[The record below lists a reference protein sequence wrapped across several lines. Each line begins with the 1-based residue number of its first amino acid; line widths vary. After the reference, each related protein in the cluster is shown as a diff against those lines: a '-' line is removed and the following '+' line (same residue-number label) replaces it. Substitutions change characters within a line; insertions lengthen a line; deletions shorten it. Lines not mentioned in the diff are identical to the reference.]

1 MTFNETTENNM
12 TFNQILAKFRNESLT
27 QSEKGTKFE
36 RLIKNW
42 FRTDPRYKND
52 IEEIWLWEE
61 FPYRKSI
68 GTHDIGID
76 LVIKT
81 KEQQYWAVQC
91 KFYDDQ
97 TTIQKKDIDSFISC
111 CGKTFFDE
119 NNNKQAFSVGYW
131 VDTSLNSKWTKHA
144 EEISTNQNNFQFHR
158 ISKQSLEESDVNWN
172 LLLGGKYAQ
181 EARLAPKKLLDHQVE
196 AIDAAR
202 KYFIEE
208 NHERGKLVMACGT
221 GKTFTSLKMM
231 ESLLNSKGMVL
242 FMVPS
247 IALLGQSLNA
257 WKSDAAQDFT
267 AICICSDSKASREI
281 SDNKK
286 ANKGDLILDSVEDL
300 AVPACTNVE
309 SIKKQM
315 LKARNSNHEFIVVFS
330 TYQSIDAVS
339 QAQLEVLK
347 DTNGEFGTFDFIVC
361 DEAHRTTGVILSN
374 QDESDFTKIHK
385 NENVKAKKRLYMTA
399 TPRLYGENA
408 KNKASLKNLIL
419 CSMDDESIY
428 GEEFYRVGF
437 AYAVHHG
444 LLTDY
449 KVMVLTVSESDSPN
463 NVHDNI
469 ENSDLKEYQMDD
481 TLKLIGVINALSK
494 RILGEQNKIYE
505 ADPCLMKR
513 AVAFCKEIGETN
525 KPGSSKNV
533 EVLFPAIC
541 ELYKNNLSED
551 ERKKVVDIKVQH
563 IDGSMNSSERG
574 DKLSW
579 IKEEAE
585 NPNECRILTNVRC
598 LSEGIDVPSLD
609 AVIFLSSRNSQ
620 VDVVQSV
627 GRVMRNF
634 HKGQPDEKKYGY
646 IIIPIVVPNLVSPAE
661 ALNNNEKFKVVWDI
675 LNALR
680 AHDERFNAEV
690 NSFALN
696 KSHEDSNI
704 VIAKPGFPYSI
715 GSSAIGNET
724 NAEDH
729 VYDAVEVSNE
739 RVGIQLSIQFEEL
752 QNSIY
757 ARLVEKCGDRF
768 YWETWAGK
776 VGKIA
781 QDFIERITNMIHEGR
796 DLEKFDTFL
805 NELRDEINPSISKED
820 AIEMLA
826 QHMIV
831 GPVFDVLFEDY
842 HFVSNNSVS
851 KSMQEMLE
859 LLMSKGFEKDRAE
872 LQKFYDNV
880 KLNVRKIDNL
890 EGKQTIIKTLYEKF
904 FKIAF
909 PKVTSQL
916 GIVYTPIE
924 CVDFIIHSVEDLL
937 QKEFNTSL
945 TNQNVQILDP
955 FVGTGSFIV
964 RLLQSGLIKKEDL
977 KRKYLHEIFCNEI
990 VLLAYYVA
998 DVNIEYTY
1006 HALCSDDEYLPY
1018 DGISLTDT
1026 FQLNEQ
1032 KQRDIFSVLL
1042 NEQDENIKL
1051 SNNTIRVI
1059 IGNPPYSVGQ
1069 DSANDN
1075 AQNQTYEHLKKR
1087 ISETYAKNS
1096 KVTLKNSLYDS
1107 YIKAI
1112 RWASDR
1118 IEDQNNKEGGIVAF
1132 ITNGGWLDGN
1142 AMDGMRKCL
1151 EEEFSSIYVFNLRGN
1166 QRTKGEESKKEGG
1179 KIFGSG
1185 SRAPIAITFLVKNP
1199 KKQGKAKIYYYDIGD
1214 YLSREEKLNKVKD
1227 FVSIDK
1233 VPCKEIAPN
1242 AKYDW
1247 INQRGDKFDKLII
1260 LGDKKD
1266 KDPNKQTI
1274 FEDIYSG
1281 GLSTGRDVW
1290 CYNSSK
1296 QELIN
1301 NINRSIDFYNQ
1312 TVDEFKL
1319 TFDENFSKVNQKEI
1333 KSKVLEFLT
1342 QNNKFDSTKYAWTR
1356 SQIETY
1362 LPSFRKHC
1370 FLKASIYESSYRPYF
1385 KQQCYFNTTLN
1396 EMVLQQS
1403 KHFPIPKS
1411 ENIVICTA
1419 GKSDKYFSCIVT
1431 SVISDLHYVGTS
1443 QCFPLY
1449 WYEKKEDYEK
1459 RIKGDKKETYD
1470 LFDGID
1476 VQKVEKTY
1484 KNEVKLSTGS
1494 YIKHSGITDWALS
1507 EFRKRLNS
1515 NSITKEQIFYYVY
1528 GLLHSKDYRKEFEA
1542 ELKKSLARLPIV
1554 DTIDDFIAFYKAGK
1568 TLAELHLNYESIPAN
1583 KDVVVKT
1590 VRELDNQ
1597 SYDDFRVIKMKFPS
1611 KDQKSTIIYNSLI
1624 IIENIPEVAYEYQ
1637 INGKSAIEWIM
1648 ERYQVTQDKD
1658 TLIKNDPNNW
1668 AIEHEKPRYILDLL
1682 LSVIEVSVRTVEI
1695 VNNLPKLEF

>member
-42 FRTDPRYKND
+42 FRTDPRYKDD

-119 NNNKQAFSVGYW
+119 NNNKQSFSVGYW
-131 VDTSLNSKWTKHA
+131 VDTSSKWSKHA
-144 EEISTNQNNFQFHR
+144 DEISTNQNNFDFHR

-181 EARLAPKKLLDHQVE
+181 EARLAPKQLLDYQVE

-231 ESLLNSKGMVL
+231 ESLLNSKGIVL

-257 WKSDAAQDFT
+257 WKSDATQDFT

-281 SDNKK
+281 SNNKK

-315 LKARNSNHEFIVVFS
+315 LKARNGNHEFIVVFS

-339 QAQLEVLK
+339 QAQQEVLK
-347 DTNGEFGTFDFIVC
+347 ETNGEFGTFDFIVC

-408 KNKASLKNLIL
+408 KNKASLNDLIL

-449 KVMVLTVSESDSPN
+449 KVMVLTVSESDLPN
-463 NVHDNI
+463 NIRENI
-469 ENSDLKEYQMDD
+469 ENRELKEYEMDD

-494 RILGEQNKIYE
+494 KLRGDNNKIYE
-505 ADPCLMKR
+505 EDSSLMKR
-513 AVAFCKEIGETN
+513 AVAFCKEIGSLDN
-525 KPGSSKNV
+525 PGSSKNV
-533 EVLFPAIC
+533 EAIFPQVC
-541 ELYKNNLSED
+541 RLYKETLVETAHNST
-551 ERKKVVDIKVQH
+551 VDITVRH
-563 IDGSMNSSERG
+563 IDGSMNSVERG
-574 DKLSW
+574 DRLSW

-598 LSEGIDVPSLD
+598 LSEGVDVPSLD

-646 IIIPIVVPNLVSPAE
+646 IILPIIVPNSVSPE
-661 ALNNNEKFKVVWDI
+661 DALDNNEKFKVVWDI

-680 AHDERFNAEV
+680 AHDERFNAKV
-690 NSFALN
+690 NSIALN
-696 KSHEDSNI
+696 NSHEESN
-704 VIAKPGFPYSI
+704 VVVAKPGASFSI
-715 GSSAIGNET
+715 GANALGNAT

-739 RVGIQLSIQFEEL
+739 RVGIQLSLQFEEL
-752 QNSIY
+752 QNAIY

-776 VGKIA
+776 VGRIA

-796 DLEKFDTFL
+796 DLQKFDTFL
-805 NELRDEINPSISKED
+805 NELRDEINPSISEED

-880 KLNVRKIDNL
+880 KLNVSKIDNL

-955 FVGTGSFIV
+955 FVGTGSFIA

-1006 HALCSDDEYLPY
+1006 HALCSDDDYLPY

-1051 SNNTIRVI
+1051 SNNTVRVI
-1059 IGNPPYSVGQ
+1059 IGNPPYSIGQ
-1069 DSANDN
+1069 KSANDN
-1075 AQNQTYEHLKKR
+1075 AQNQTYKHLEKR
-1087 ISETYAKNS
+1087 IEETYAKYTKS
-1096 KVTLKNSLYDS
+1096 GLKKSLYDT
-1107 YIKAI
+1107 YVKAI

-1142 AMDGMRKCL
+1142 AMEGMRKCL

-1166 QRTKGEESKKEGG
+1166 QRTKGEESRKEGG

-1214 YLSREEKLNKVKD
+1214 YLSREEKLNIVKD

-1266 KDPNKQTI
+1266 KNPNKQTF
-1274 FEDIYSG
+1274 FEDIYG
-1281 GLSTGRDVW
+1281 CGITTARDSW

-1301 NINRSIDFYNQ
+1301 NINRSIHFYNQ
-1312 TVDEFKL
+1312 TVEEYLQAKDKTPNLEVVDFLEYSGKL
-1319 TFDENFSKVNQKEI
+1319 DKTKFSWDRVQKERDV
-1333 KSKVLEFLT
+1333 KNNTRYYFL
-1342 QNNKFDSTKYAWTR
+1342 DS
-1356 SQIETY
+1356 SV
-1362 LPSFRKHC
+1362 
-1370 FLKASIYESSYRPYF
+1370 YESNYRPFF
-1385 KQQCYFNTTLN
+1385 KQYAYFNRQLN
-1396 EMVLQQS
+1396 NCVYQQPQL
-1403 KHFPIPKS
+1403 FPALES
-1411 ENIVICTA
+1411 ENIVICTNGIGDA
-1419 GKSDKYFSCIVT
+1419 NFSCLVT
-1431 SVISDLHYVGTS
+1431 KYLPDLHSVGTS

-1470 LFDGID
+1470 LFEGVDFE
-1476 VQKVEKTY
+1476 KVEKTY

-1494 YIKHSGITDWALS
+1494 YIKHSGITDWAWS

-1568 TLAELHLNYESIPAN
+1568 ILAELHLNYESIPAN

-1611 KDQKSTIIYNSLI
+1611 KEQKSTIIYNSLI
-1624 IIENIPEVAYEYQ
+1624 TIENIPEIAYEYQ